1 MAYRFLV
8 FSVLFVMVF
17 CSASYAETDR
27 QKIKAEITQANSSLK
42 KARAESNTIK
52 AVVDKNKSEINRLS
66 RKQFDAENKI
76 SSITKQLIESN
87 KSKQTLTAEVNKE
100 KEALAKQLLA
110 MYSSGE
116 ESHLRLLLKQDDPSD
131 ISRTTKYFEYL
142 NTSRIDRIK
151 QVRKKLARVE
161 KIEGDIAKDR
171 ERLRSLRL
179 TLADDRKSLQGELN
193 KNAEA
198 LKKAKRVEVSRQR
211 KVNKLKK
218 EEAALQAVFE
228 KLIREQKAQA
238 AKQAKQKA
246 LAKKK
251 ADAKKAAVKKAQ
263 VAKKETKTTRNTPK
277 AVSKAAPKAKPKGKQ
292 TTLNFVANKPFS
304 SLRGRLSWPVKGSIS
319 KKYGSPRNQKQKWK
333 GVLIKAPGGQRVHA
347 VARGKIEYAGPLRGY
362 GYVVIIQHDKSY
374 RTLYT
379 YNRAVYRKTG
389 DVVQAGDVIAAV
401 GNAGDGEDTALYFEI
416 RKGSVPKNPAAWCK

>member
-1 MAYRFLV
+1 MSYRFLISCVV
-8 FSVLFVMVF
+8 FVLAF
-17 CSASYAETDR
+17 CSSAYAETDR

-42 KARAESNTIK
+42 KARDKSNSIK
-52 AVVDKNKSEINRLS
+52 ATVDQNKSEINRLS
-66 RKQFDAENKI
+66 RKQYEAENKI
-76 SSITKQLIESN
+76 ASITKQLIESN
-87 KSKQTLTAEVNKE
+87 KTKQTLTAEVKRE

-110 MYSSGE
+110 MYTSGE

-142 NTSRIDRIK
+142 NTTRIDRIK
-151 QVRKKLARVE
+151 TVRKKLERVK
-161 KIEGDIAKDR
+161 KIDSDITKDR
-171 ERLRSLRL
+171 EQLKSLRL
-179 TLADDRKSLQGELN
+179 TLADDRKSLQAELA

-198 LKKAKRVEVSRQR
+198 LKQAKLVEVSQQ
-211 KVNKLKK
+211 KKLNKLKK

-228 KLIREQKAQA
+228 KLIKEQQAKAAAQA
-238 AKQAKQKA
+238 RKEA
-246 LAKKK
+246 LAKR
-251 ADAKKAAVKKAQ
+251 AAEAKKQAAAQKTQ
-263 VAKKETKTTRNTPK
+263 VAKAAP
-277 AVSKAAPKAKPKGKQ
+277 APKAAPKPAPSKSQGKQ

-304 SLRGRLSWPVKGSIS
+304 SLRGRLSWPVKGTIS

-389 DVVQAGDVIAAV
+389 DIVQAGDVIAAV
-401 GNAGDGEDTALYFEI
+401 GNAGDDLDTALYFEI
-416 RKGSVPKNPAAWCK
+416 RKGSVPKNPATWCK

>member
-1 MAYRFLV
+1 MSYRFLV
-8 FSVLFVMVF
+8 LSVIFLTSF
-17 CSASYAETDR
+17 CSVSYAETDR

-42 KARAESNTIK
+42 
-52 AVVDKNKSEINRLS
+52 
-66 RKQFDAENKI
+66 NKI
-76 SSITKQLIESN
+76 TSITKQLIESN
-87 KSKQTLTAEVNKE
+87 KTKQTLTAEVEVE

-142 NTSRIDRIK
+142 NKSRIDRIK
-151 QVRKKLARVE
+151 TVRKKLTRVE

-171 ERLRSLRL
+171 ERLKSLRV
-179 TLADDRKSLQGELN
+179 TLGDDRKSLQGELN
-193 KNAEA
+193 KNAAA
-198 LKKAKRVEVSRQR
+198 LKQAKRVEVSKQ
-211 KVNKLKK
+211 KKLNTLKK

-228 KLIREQKAQA
+228 KLIRAQKAQA
-238 AKQAKQKA
+238 AKQARAVA

-251 ADAKKAAVKKAQ
+251 AAAKKAPAPK
-263 VAKKETKTTRNTPK
+263 VA
-277 AVSKAAPKAKPKGKQ
+277 KAAPKVVQKAAPKSTKRSGKR
-292 TTLNFVANKPFS
+292 TTLNFTANKPFS
-304 SLRGRLSWPVKGSIS
+304 SLRGRLSWPVKGTIS
-319 KKYGSPRNQKQKWK
+319 KKYGSARNQKQKWK

-389 DVVQAGDVIAAV
+389 DIVQAGDVIAAV
-401 GNAGDGEDTALYFEI
+401 GNAGEDEDTALYFEI